1 MGPSDSNIMTNGMYS
16 YTVII
21 VVSDPSLQLSQD
33 VFEDADIPA
42 VARAHKGKYI
52 SKLNDTV

>member
-1 MGPSDSNIMTNGMYS
+1 MTNGMYS